1 MSGLNSNLSQ
11 PPMFPSGQNAFSPST
26 SASQPPGFSKP
37 PYSLQGSA
45 ANPHMSPVSATQTFS
60 PSGMVPPVA
69 QNYNYASSPQVP
81 LMDSSIKSP
90 VSFTNHS
97 PIPPTSPKNTL
108 PVGERQNFVQNG
120 PITNSPFSSS
130 NSGPNLNNETFQVN
144 GHNGS
149 NNSLGPPLCMP
160 PPAQNRWTSPSRLP
174 PPPGGQNQKLSTPS
188 MGISPA
194 VSSPFTGASPYSNVI
209 DGKPVPK
216 MSQVPSAGI
225 LLIHTI
231 KNSFICILF

>member
-11 PPMFPSGQNAFSPST
+11 PPMFSSGQNAFSPST
-26 SASQPPGFSKP
+26 SASQPPGLMNKS

-45 ANPHMSPVSATQTFS
+45 PNPHMSPASATQTFS

-69 QNYNYASSPQVP
+69 QTYNYASPQVP

-90 VSFTNHS
+90 VSFSNHS
-97 PIPPTSPKNTL
+97 PLPPTSPKNTL
-108 PVGERQNFVQNG
+108 PMGERQTFVQNG

-130 NSGPNLNNETFQVN
+130 NSGPNLNNENFQVN

-160 PPAQNRWTSPSRLP
+160 PPAHNQWTSPMRLP
-174 PPPGGQNQKLSTPS
+174 PPPGGQNQKLSTSS
-188 MGISPA
+188 MGISPV
-194 VSSPFTGASPYSNVI
+194 VSSPFTGASPYSNV
-209 DGKPVPK
+209 DGKPMPK
-216 MSQVPSAGI
+216 MSQVPSSGI
-225 LLIHTI
+225 LLIHI
-231 KNSFICILF
+231 LKNSFICVLF